1 MFLDY
6 NLLNGIGNLK
16 NGDWDYIIKKFVL
29 I

>member
-1 MFLDY
+1 MFLDN

-16 NGDWDYIIKKFVL
+16 NGDWDYIIKKFVV